1 MRITE
6 LGPGNFLIH
15 IIIIYDIWHIPHSVS
30 GWYSWGLSTWSPPTC
45 CPSPCSSPTSLPVR
59 TGVHMYIQVTFISL
73 FLATLVH
80 ILAAGVDFGFVGPI
94 LLFLMWQRQWRCWWC
109 LAKVI
114 HVFPYL
120 CGWMN
125 IHWAALRLHP
135 RLPCWQRGY
144 HQSPTW
150 WPWRSW
156 HWTDEVDDDNDT
168 GNFVDDIKF
177 NDDSLT
183 VIFGMPSYL
192 HIRGAGMM

>member
-1 MRITE
+1 MINDIYRILYQADIVGVWVLDHHQLVVLLHVLHPLRCLREQVFICTYNVHT
-6 LGPGNFLIH
+6 GHIH
-15 IIIIYDIWHIPHSVS
+15 FFVFS
-30 GWYSWGLSTWSPPTC
+30 
-45 CPSPCSSPTSLPVR
+45 CSSSFF
-59 TGVHMYIQVTFISL
+59 GG
-73 FLATLVH
+73 
-80 ILAAGVDFGFVGPI
+80 GVDIGFFWPI

-144 HQSPTW
+144 HQSATW

-183 VIFGMPSYL
+183 VIFWNAQLSIYKRSRYDVAWCINL
-192 HIRGAGMM
+192 II

>member
-1 MRITE
+1 
-6 LGPGNFLIH
+6 
-15 IIIIYDIWHIPHSVS
+15 
-30 GWYSWGLSTWSPPTC
+30 
-45 CPSPCSSPTSLPVR
+45 
-59 TGVHMYIQVTFISL
+59 MYIQVTFISL

-80 ILAAGVDFGFVGPI
+80 ILAAGVDFGLVGPI

-144 HQSPTW
+144 HQSATW

-156 HWTDEVDDDNDT
+156 HWTDDVDGDNGT

-183 VIFGMPSYL
+183 VIFWNAQLSIYKRSRYDVAWCINLIIKMGVFIQRRYIDQLVWSSLSINVDQINLPVLEGRSSRA
-192 HIRGAGMM
+192 IF